1 MLIRFLQSNREASV
15 AIIILLLFVVLGIV
29 DSSYLSVETVISIY
43 NNSLTLFVLAIGAT
57 MVMATRG
64 LDVSVGSIMG
74 LAAAIG
80 GICMNAGLGIPL
92 SIFIALLVGLAC
104 GLFNG
109 FMVAILRVPAIVSTL
124 GTLGLYRGFVHLATG
139 GKWIEGL
146 PEGFKDLSHAAIW
159 GLSPL
164 AITVLVLLIAA
175 HVFLRYTAFGQSIF
189 AVGDNREGARL
200 LGIRVNTVQ
209 LTAYAIN
216 GVLAALAGV
225 IFAAQIGFIPNTA
238 GNGMEMRAIASGV
251 LGGVSLLGGTGTV
264 IGATLGAYF
273 MTSIDSVLVMLRLD
287 AFWNDMIAG
296 AILLIVL
303 IVDGRIREAMAQSMR
318 YHKYRKF
325 LEPDASAMTASAAD
339 DQSKATEPTAVHA
352 ATASDAKGV

>member
-15 AIIILLLFVVLGIV
+15 AIIIVLLLAFLGIV
-29 DSSYLSVETVISIY
+29 DSSYLTVDTIVSIY
-43 NNSLTLFVLAIGAT
+43 NNALTLFVLAIGAT

-74 LAAAIG
+74 LAAAIAG
-80 GICMNAGLGIPL
+80 VCMNAGISVPL
-92 SIFIALLVGLAC
+92 SILIALLVGLAC

-109 FMVAILRVPAIVSTL
+109 VMVALLRVPAIVATL
-124 GTLGLYRGFVHLATG
+124 GTLGLYRGCVHLTTG
-139 GKWIEGL
+139 GSWIEGL
-146 PEGFKDLSHAAIW
+146 PENFKGLSHAAFL
-159 GLSPL
+159 GLSPFAWL
-164 AITVLVLLIAA
+164 VLVILALA
-175 HVFLRYTAFGQSIF
+175 HIVLRYTAFGQAVF

-200 LGIRVNTVQ
+200 LGIRVNRVQ
-209 LTAYAIN
+209 LSAYAMN
-216 GVLAALAGV
+216 GVLAAFAGI

-264 IGATLGAYF
+264 IGAALGAYF

-303 IVDGRIREAMAQSMR
+303 IVDGRIREAMAQSLR
-318 YHKYRKF
+318 FQKYRKF
-325 LEPDASAMTASAAD
+325 LEPEMGESASIAQNTPGNSLAS
-339 DQSKATEPTAVHA
+339 QTSEHENKEVR
-352 ATASDAKGV
+352 V